1 VDAHL
6 LPHIVRHAESTH
18 SPWRVD
24 ASELVDARL
33 VVDLWWERDERDPQ
47 PLQADTLA
55 LLGAFVEASSHVRR
69 RWADGVVEYDIAT
82 GMLDGDRVFATHGH
96 LVTLRIR
103 GPRGTPNA

>member
-1 VDAHL
+1 
-6 LPHIVRHAESTH
+6 
-18 SPWRVD
+18 
-24 ASELVDARL
+24 VDARL

-55 LLGAFVEASSHVRR
+55 LLGAFVE
-69 RWADGVVEYDIAT
+69 YDIAT
-82 GMLDGDRVFATHGH
+82 GMLDGDRVFSTHGH